1 MRAVASYVGKA
12 HAERVRRLIALVAL
26 GLAVLAVSTGSVPA
40 AQAGARQGP
49 VLVVHTEMRCHSVS
63 DHVPIG

>member
-1 MRAVASYVGKA
+1 
-12 HAERVRRLIALVAL
+12 LIAGVVLA
-26 GLAVLAVSTGSVPA
+26 LAVLGVSSGSVPA

-49 VLVVHTEMRCHSVS
+49 VRVVHTEMRCHSVS